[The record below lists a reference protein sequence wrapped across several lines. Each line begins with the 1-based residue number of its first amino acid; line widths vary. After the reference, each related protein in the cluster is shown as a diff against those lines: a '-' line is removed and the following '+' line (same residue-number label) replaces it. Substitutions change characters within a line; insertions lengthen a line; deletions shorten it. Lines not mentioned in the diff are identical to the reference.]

1 MGRAAFQL
9 RTGATSRPDLSGLPR
24 GGWTRFAPAP
34 TGYLH
39 LGHVANAIWVWGVAH
54 EVGAR
59 VVFRIDDHD
68 RVRSR
73 PEYDAALIED
83 LAWLGFAADRGP
95 TRHSDDASPYRDALE
110 RLRAQD
116 LVYGCDCTRTTM
128 AAWAASNGSPWTG
141 PGCPGGCR
149 HRDLDGPVLRVAQGG
164 GRETWMD
171 GAVGPCAGEV
181 ASAGD
186 VPVRDRDG
194 NWTYPF
200 TVVVDD
206 LREGID
212 LVVRGRDLLHATP
225 AQIRLGRLLGRPS
238 QPVFLHHPLILRPD
252 GRKLSK
258 SSGDTAVREL
268 RDAGRTAEEV
278 IAAAASASGWD
289 PAESDGQG
297 TPSEGV
303 RPTFTG

>member
-1 MGRAAFQL
+1 MIGSGIASRPA
-9 RTGATSRPDLSGLPR
+9 GSVATSRPDLVALPR

-39 LGHVANAIWVWGVAH
+39 LGHVANAIWVWGVARA
-54 EVGAR
+54 VGAG

-73 PEYDAALIED
+73 PAYDAALIED

-95 TRHSDDASPYRDALE
+95 TRHSDSEAPYREAIDVLS
-110 RLRAQD
+110 AQG
-116 LVYGCDCTRTTM
+116 LVYGCDCTRSTF
-128 AAWAASNGSPWTG
+128 AAWAAAHGRPWSG

-149 HRDLDGPVLRVAQGG
+149 DRGLDGPVLRVAQGG

-171 GAVGPCAGEV
+171 GAIGPCAGDV
-181 ASAGD
+181 ADAGD
-186 VPVRDRDG
+186 LAVRDRDG
-194 NWTYPF
+194 NWTYGF

-206 LREGID
+206 RHEDID
-212 LVVRGRDLLHATP
+212 LVIRGRDLLHATGT
-225 AQIRLGRLLGRPS
+225 QIRLGRLLGRAAP
-238 QPVFLHHPLILRPD
+238 PAFLHHPLILRAD

-268 RDAGRTAEEV
+268 RDAGRSAEEV
-278 IAAAASASGWD
+278 IEIAAQATGWE
-289 PAESDGQG
+289 PA
-297 TPSEGV
+297 
-303 RPTFTG
+303 

>member
-1 MGRAAFQL
+1 V
-9 RTGATSRPDLSGLPR
+9 ATSRPDLAALPR

-39 LGHVANAIWVWGVAH
+39 LGHVANAIWVWGVARA
-54 EVGAR
+54 VGAR

-95 TRHSDDASPYRDALE
+95 TRHSDSEAPYREALDV
-110 RLRAQD
+110 LSAQG
-116 LVYGCDCTRTTM
+116 LVYGCDCTRSTF
-128 AAWAASNGSPWTG
+128 AAWAAHGRPWTG

-149 HRDLDGPVLRVAQGG
+149 GRGLEGPVLRVAQGG

-171 GAVGPCAGEV
+171 VAVGPCAGDV
-181 ASAGD
+181 ADAGD
-186 VPVRDRDG
+186 LAVRDRDG
-194 NWTYPF
+194 NWTYGF

-206 LREGID
+206 RHEDID
-212 LVVRGRDLLHATP
+212 LVIRGRDLLHAT
-225 AQIRLGRLLGRPS
+225 ATQIRLGRLLGREAP
-238 QPVFLHHPLILRPD
+238 PAFLHHPLILRPD

-268 RDAGRTAEEV
+268 RDAGRSAEEV
-278 IAAAASASGWD
+278 IAIAAEATGWE
-289 PAESDGQG
+289 PA
-297 TPSEGV
+297 
-303 RPTFTG
+303 

>member
-1 MGRAAFQL
+1 V
-9 RTGATSRPDLSGLPR
+9 ATSRPDLAALPR

-39 LGHVANAIWVWGVAH
+39 LGHVANAIWVWGVARA
-54 EVGAR
+54 VGAR

-95 TRHSDDASPYRDALE
+95 TRHSDSEAPYRDALDI
-110 RLRAQD
+110 LGAQG
-116 LVYGCDCTRTTM
+116 LVYGCDCTRSTF
-128 AAWAASNGSPWTG
+128 AAWAASHGRPWTG

-149 HRDLDGPVLRVAQGG
+149 GRGLEGPVLRVAQGG

-171 GAVGPCAGEV
+171 VAVGPCAGDV
-181 ASAGD
+181 ADAGD
-186 VPVRDRDG
+186 LAVRDRDG
-194 NWTYPF
+194 NWTYGF

-206 LREGID
+206 RHEDID
-212 LVVRGRDLLHATP
+212 LVIRGRDLLHAT
-225 AQIRLGRLLGRPS
+225 ATQIRLGRLLGRDSP
-238 QPVFLHHPLILRPD
+238 PTFLHHPLILRPD

-268 RDAGRTAEEV
+268 RDAGRSAEEV
-278 IAAAASASGWD
+278 IAIAAEATGWK
-289 PAESDGQG
+289 PG
-297 TPSEGV
+297 
-303 RPTFTG
+303 